1 MAGKL
6 KISTEFSPQVC
17 SDLVEEGTNKV
28 QLKEMVTSALVE
40 SLTPIRTEMEK
51 LENDPGLENFNLH
64 KIITD
69 TNVTG
74 HIDKVLREGGESARE
89 IAMDTMRDVRRLVGF
104 TSL

>member
-1 MAGKL
+1 MK
-6 KISTEFSPQVC
+6 
-17 SDLVEEGTNKV
+17 EGTNKV

-40 SLTPIRTEMEK
+40 SLTPIRTEMERLGK
-51 LENDPGLENFNLH
+51 DPGLYILRNL
-64 KIITD
+64 KVKTNA
-69 TNVTG
+69 NVTG

>member
-1 MAGKL
+1 M
-6 KISTEFSPQVC
+6 
-17 SDLVEEGTNKV
+17 EEGTNKV

-51 LENDPGLENFNLH
+51 LEKDPGLENFNLH
-64 KIITD
+64 KIITGK
-69 TNVTG
+69 NMTG
-74 HIDKVLREGGESARE
+74 HIDRVLREGGESARE